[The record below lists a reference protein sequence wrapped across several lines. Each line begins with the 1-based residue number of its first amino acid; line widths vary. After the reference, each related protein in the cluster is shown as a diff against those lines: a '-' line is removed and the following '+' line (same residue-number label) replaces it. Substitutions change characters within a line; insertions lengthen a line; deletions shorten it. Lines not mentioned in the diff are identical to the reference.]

1 MLICSGEDI
10 PVRQQS
16 NEVQLRLAD
25 DMIVSSDG
33 MKPTRCDHCLAITAW
48 KARSLPIT
56 NPKPAIG
63 IACRAHEQYHR
74 SQHQRS
80 QIHLSRAAKSGLK
93 GVRELLAAISIV
105 RAGNTATNA
114 LKEGGLRNAL

>member
-1 MLICSGEDI
+1 MRSLLG
-10 PVRQQS
+10 
-16 NEVQLRLAD
+16 
-25 DMIVSSDG
+25 G
-33 MKPTRCDHCLAITAW
+33 HCLEDPLASNHKSQTSN
-48 KARSLPIT
+48 RQ
-56 NPKPAIG
+56 
-63 IACRAHEQYHR
+63 IACRAHEQYDR
-74 SQHQRS
+74 GQLQRS